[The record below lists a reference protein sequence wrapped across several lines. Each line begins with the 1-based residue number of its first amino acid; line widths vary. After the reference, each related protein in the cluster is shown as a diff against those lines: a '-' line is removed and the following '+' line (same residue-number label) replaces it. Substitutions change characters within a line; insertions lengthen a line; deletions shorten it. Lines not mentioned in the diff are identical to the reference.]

1 LQIIANLVEAPISSS
16 VPKGHFPVT
25 IKVSTFGHSAPPRS
39 HPEGE
44 IEVYS
49 DNDTTTS
56 PLTQTSVTFHRNQA
70 AAIPGSDS
78 LHNMASNRSSQ
89 NRGVASRVKEGK
101 KDKINDV
108 DDVPS
113 PASQVE
119 VAKVAACPTA
129 SRVEEGKADKIDDV
143 DDVPPPASQVEVA
156 KVAAH
161 QATSRVEESKAD
173 KINDIDD
180 VPPPASHNKA
190 TGDALRL
197 KDTPRAGHDKAN
209 SVPSLQNAPLPAG
222 NNEEPGVTSN
232 QQARPSASQ
241 AKCRIEKTKK
251 VTWAA
256 SFQTAPSPTSNNKE
270 HGVVSNQKAPLPARH
285 VKEDKPGIPTNLMV
299 PSPASHATGNA
310 ARTKAPLPAC
320 Q

>member
-78 LHNMASNRSSQ
+78 LHNMASNQSSQ

-143 DDVPPPASQVEVA
+143 
-156 KVAAH
+156 
-161 QATSRVEESKAD
+161 
-173 KINDIDD
+173 DD